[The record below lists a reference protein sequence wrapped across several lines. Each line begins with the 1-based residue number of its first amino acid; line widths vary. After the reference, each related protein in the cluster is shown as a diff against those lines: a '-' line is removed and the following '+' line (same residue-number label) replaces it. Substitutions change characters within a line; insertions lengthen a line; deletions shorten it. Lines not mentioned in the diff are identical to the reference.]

1 MTRVR
6 PCSVLAKAGALLLAA
21 AVPSI
26 ASAETDSLFKST
38 GTPEGFGDLEQPR
51 ELLVDVYFGN
61 RKLGSA
67 WIVARP
73 GFVRF
78 KDPNQLFTL
87 LPELKPSPALSAQ
100 ISSELPDHAALA
112 CPEGIRQGCG
122 SLDAGLAEVIFDEAR
137 FRLDLF
143 IGQGSLAVAADRDPY
158 LPVPTAGPSLT
169 SSTGGAVAGS
179 SGGRTNYNFQNR
191 TIIGF
196 ENARIRSD
204 SAYASGLG
212 FIVDDFVAEMDTK
225 RHRYSAGLF
234 WAPGIDLTGRR
245 RIAGVGFSTQ
255 FDTRA
260 DQDNLEAT
268 PLILFLAQP
277 SRVEILIDGRLV
289 TSAAYEA
296 GNKLIDSSALPNG
309 SYSLVLRVREPGGTV
324 RDERRFFV
332 KNAQVAPEGHP
343 IYFAYAGL
351 LANTR
356 RNRPVSLS
364 NTVYYQLGAAYRLSD
379 AVAIDGGIIGAGD
392 KPIAQFGGWLITNMA
407 RMRAAGLVSADG
419 DTGLLL
425 QLGSAGTGRLNF
437 NADVR
442 RVWSRN
448 GDPLVPLP
456 TYIDNFGRFRPW
468 DRRPL
473 KGSYTQAVGSLTYS
487 LRGAFMSLTGS
498 YRHDKGEQADYSIG
512 PGVTWPV
519 YNRGGLQLIL
529 NADAQRSRTTT
540 AAFAGVRLIYTSG
553 AASLVATSGVA
564 SLDNRNGGP
573 HRSRPVGSLSA
584 QYFHEDENRTQ
595 VTLEGAAQRDVEATT
610 ALVNA
615 QVASRLGTVRADVL
629 HGFEGRSGTQYGV
642 NFQTGI
648 AIGSKT
654 IELGGRDLNQSAV
667 IISLK
672 GAAGAG
678 LFDILIDGVP
688 RPGSARAPAC
698 RSSSRPIARTSSG

>member
-1 MTRVR
+1 MTRFR
-6 PCSVLAKAGALLLAA
+6 PCSSSPRRARSCSRPP
-21 AVPSI
+21 VPST

-100 ISSELPDHAALA
+100 LSSELPDHAALA
-112 CPEGIRQGCG
+112 CPDGIRQGCG
-122 SLDAGLAEVIFDEAR
+122 SLEAGLAEVIFDEAR

-169 SSTGGAVAGS
+169 SSIGGAVAGS

-234 WAPGIDLTGRR
+234 WAPGIDFTGRR

-260 DQDNLEAT
+260 DQGNLEAT

-277 SRVEILIDGRLV
+277 SRVETLIDGRLV

-296 GNKLIDSSALPNG
+296 GNKLIDSSALPSG

-324 RDERRFFV
+324 REERRFFV
-332 KNAQVAPEGHP
+332 KNAQVAPKGHP

-356 RNRPVSLS
+356 RNRPLSVS
-364 NTVYYQLGAAYRLSD
+364 NDRLL
-379 AVAIDGGIIGAGD
+379 
-392 KPIAQFGGWLITNMA
+392 PA
-407 RMRAAGLVSADG
+407 RRGVSPRATLWRLTAHRWRRGQAHRAARRLAHHRYREDARSGLVSADG

-425 QLGSAGTGRLNF
+425 QIGSAGTGRLNF
-437 NADVR
+437 NGREARLEPER
-442 RVWSRN
+442 RSF
-448 GDPLVPLP
+448 DPASELH
-456 TYIDNFGRFRPW
+456 RQFRVNPA
-468 DRRPL
+468 L
-473 KGSYTQAVGSLTYS
+473 
-487 LRGAFMSLTGS
+487 
-498 YRHDKGEQADYSIG
+498 
-512 PGVTWPV
+512 
-519 YNRGGLQLIL
+519 
-529 NADAQRSRTTT
+529 
-540 AAFAGVRLIYTSG
+540 
-553 AASLVATSGVA
+553 GVA
-564 SLDNRNGGP
+564 GPQGLFHASNRSLDLFLGR
-573 HRSRPVGSLSA
+573 RI
-584 QYFHEDENRTQ
+584 HEPD
-595 VTLEGAAQRDVEATT
+595 
-610 ALVNA
+610 
-615 QVASRLGTVRADVL
+615 RLL
-629 HGFEGRSGTQYGV
+629 
-642 NFQTGI
+642 
-648 AIGSKT
+648 
-654 IELGGRDLNQSAV
+654 
-667 IISLK
+667 
-672 GAAGAG
+672 
-678 LFDILIDGVP
+678 P
-688 RPGSARAPAC
+688 AR
-698 RSSSRPIARTSSG
+698 